1 MKILLLMLV
10 MLVCFV
16 TWVIMTALVKRCG
29 IRQATL
35 ECKKVCKEFLKA
47 LFEETSTATLL
58 YPVCVGWDGN
68 RIVPQLVDDEF
79 SKIRENFASCYCIK
93 GIVIP
98 DGSLVQ
104 YAFSIMRKQDS
115 MDDDYLEKLIQKQTE
130 EVVAHTM
137 RRYDCYL
144 PTEPLTYVELQE
156 HRLLVAFARN
166 DAGIKKLDNQKRA
179 VRRRKIEAAHTSH
192 SNMTENWEDRP
203 K

>member
-1 MKILLLMLV
+1 MRLLFLAILLFSAGV
-10 MLVCFV
+10 GV
-16 TWVIMTALVKRCG
+16 TAVIKDCTIKE
-29 IRQATL
+29 ATL
-35 ECKKVCKEFLKA
+35 KCKNFCKEIINA
-47 LFEETSTATLL
+47 LFQPTPVPEVF
-58 YPVCVGWDGN
+58 YPVDVGFDGN

-79 SKIRENFASCYCIK
+79 SKISENFASCYCIK

-115 MDDDYLEKLIQKQTE
+115 MDDEYLEKLIQKQTE

-137 RRYDCYL
+137 RRYDFYL

-166 DAGIKKLDNQKRA
+166 DAGIKKLDNKKRA

-192 SNMTENWEDRP
+192 SNLTENWEDRE
-203 K
+203 KK